1 MIGWTLVR
9 AQVGSAAVRP
19 VSKPFIVNL
28 DILLILHG
36 SIQEDMILEFLE
48 INKGSLKLCFQMFT
62 TIL

>member
-1 MIGWTLVR
+1 MRWTPIWG
-9 AQVGSAAVRP
+9 QVGSAADRP

-48 INKGSLKLCFQMFT
+48 IKRGSLILCFQMFT